1 MKYLHILKASKLTC
15 VCSYIGLTGSIFMTL
30 AISTE
35 RFLGVCYPLQLPRQT
50 RKAAAYIIPVLTISL
65 ATNIPRF
72 FDAEYDMDYKEV
84 SS

>member
-1 MKYLHILKASKLTC
+1 
-15 VCSYIGLTGSIFMTL
+15 MTL